1 MVIFNLS
8 SQTIVITVVKGYI
21 LLKMGNI
28 KLGKKEQGESE
39 TLFDEMTM
47 EL

>member
-1 MVIFNLS
+1 MVILNLS
-8 SQTIVITVVKGYI
+8 LQTIVITVVKGYI